1 MAAAAEIKVGKKR
14 GNSKAE
20 SLSKLLPPSKRVSL
34 GKVLAPPQRDLS
46 LAKSLLENYA
56 ALEQAMQAVILE
68 AIDDRLQQDPLLVQQ
83 ALTQQV
89 NKVRDTA
96 TKLYDSHQQ
105 VALDELLASCSP
117 AAAILLNL
125 QISLSN

>member
-1 MAAAAEIKVGKKR
+1 
-14 GNSKAE
+14 
-20 SLSKLLPPSKRVSL
+20 
-34 GKVLAPPQRDLS
+34 
-46 LAKSLLENYA
+46 
-56 ALEQAMQAVILE
+56 MQTVILE

-89 NKVRDTA
+89 NKVRDAA
-96 TKLYDSHQQ
+96 TKLYDSHQM